1 MKFRDSN
8 IYRLFLPRV
17 RHAPSSLFVSLLDP
31 LIQRLQNPR
40 VHRGDDIHS
49 CIEFFFRH
57 SRFPCVRKAAIHSRI
72 AEAHRRHRQ
81 TDEHLL
87 AFGEAFDGMR
97 LTIKSSK
104 ISFLQGLAPCLTSL
118 EFQA

>member
-8 IYRLFLPRV
+8 IYRVCLPRV
-17 RHAPSSLFVSLLDP
+17 RHAAASLFVSLLNP
-31 LIQRLQNPR
+31 LIQRLQHAR
-40 VHRGDDIHS
+40 IYGGDDIHS

-57 SRFPCVRKAAIHSRI
+57 SRFPCVRKAALHSRI
-72 AEAHRRHRQ
+72 AEPHHCHGE

-87 AFGEAFDGMR
+87 AFGEALDGMGVAV
-97 LTIKSSK
+97 KSSK

-118 EFQA
+118 ESQA